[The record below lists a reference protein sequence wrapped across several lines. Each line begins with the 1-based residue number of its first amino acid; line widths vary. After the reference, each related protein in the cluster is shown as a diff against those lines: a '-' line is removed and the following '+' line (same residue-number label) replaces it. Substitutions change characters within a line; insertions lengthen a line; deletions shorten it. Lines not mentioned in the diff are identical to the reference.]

1 MGVCRF
7 YIHLRPGLRGEIQHL
22 LLYIGIID
30 MAVNIQGDAGR
41 GVAHEVLH
49 AFDIQPAADQA
60 GAEGVAQDVRGEG
73 GDGDTGVVLLEPA
86 AAEPEPPAE
95 LVDEMAAKLSEQER
109 LLDGMEAYR
118 RE

>member
-73 GDGDTGVVLLEPA
+73 GNGDTAALGVAPMDI
-86 AAEPEPPAE
+86 AEDAVEIDA
-95 LVDEMAAKLSEQER
+95 MQGAGAI
-109 LLDGMEAYR
+109 EAGK
-118 RE
+118 